1 MGHEKGAGDSGAFFM
16 PLPQAAIKRGT
27 KLFIWSEYKTYMN

>member
-16 PLPQAAIKRGT
+16 PLPQAAIKRDT
-27 KLFIWSEYKTYMN
+27 KLFISFEDKTI

>member
-1 MGHEKGAGDSGAFFM
+1 MEHEKGAGIAGAFFM

-27 KLFIWSEYKTYMN
+27 KLFI